1 MKKEVIK
8 NFQHVN
14 KPYSLRFD
22 DTRQLLNE
30 LQQQIF
36 DQTEFITANLLPA
49 KLDEDIP
56 DDKEK
61 AYESGYEDAL
71 LDAKIYFRTL
81 IIRFLGDKNES

>member
-1 MKKEVIK
+1 MKKEVVS
-8 NFQHVN
+8 NFKHVN
-14 KPYSLRFD
+14 KPSSLRFD
-22 DTRQLLNE
+22 DAVDLNKLQRQKFE
-30 LQQQIF
+30 
-36 DQTEFITANLLPA
+36 QTDFITSNLIPA